1 MKTEFVLITPVHNED
16 KYIRQVLES
25 VIAQTIRPKKW
36 VIVDDGSTDKTG
48 EIIKRYEEQ
57 HDFIMYHRL
66 ERSNV
71 KSYYHS
77 KAKAFLAGYEK
88 IKHME
93 HSFVASLDA
102 DLTLSPTYYENILRE
117 FDRNPKL
124 GIASG
129 IFTNCINGELQKVLR
144 DSDNINTPA
153 GLQVFRRECYES
165 IGGYTPLLYGGIDAL
180 VGILARMKGWQT
192 RAFPQY
198 ETIHYRYVGV
208 WNGSNILRSRFR
220 QGMQEYDLG
229 SHPLF
234 VVAKTVRRMFKEKPY
249 FLCGVMRFLGFLCL
263 CLRRQKRGIS
273 DDALRY
279 VRKEQIRRIVSS
291 VRSVLHPK
299 WSSGFE
305 VPLHIAEM
313 RCFVKKDFIL
323 ISAVYNEEEFIEQ
336 LIESVI
342 FQTVRPKKWIIVD
355 DGSTD
360 NTGEIIKRYAE
371 QHDFILYHRLER
383 SNVKSYYHSKTK
395 AFLAGYEKIKHIEH
409 SFVASLDADITLEPT
424 YYNDVLREFG
434 YNPRL
439 GIASGIFIDSV
450 NGRLQRVVTD
460 SNSTPG
466 GLQVFRRECYESIG
480 GYMPLR
486 YGGEDAL
493 ANIMARMHGW
503 QTTSFPEYKTI
514 HHRPIG
520 VRGGTGILR
529 GKFLQGLAEYHL
541 WTHPMFMLPKSLRRM
556 FIERP
561 YLSGSAARLLG
572 FFEGYLRGEK
582 RDIPEEVKNFIRKE
596 QIKRLLFWGHGK
608 SKKAT

>member
-1 MKTEFVLITPVHNED
+1 MKTDFVLITPIHNED

-36 VIVDDGSTDKTG
+36 VLVDDGSTDRTG
-48 EIIKRYEEQ
+48 EIIQEYAAEY
-57 HDFIMYHRL
+57 DFII
-66 ERSNV
+66 
-71 KSYYHS
+71 YYPLKRPGIKTYYAQRI
-77 KAKAFLAGYEK
+77 KAVMAGIEYL
-88 IKHME
+88 KHME
-93 HSFVASLDA
+93 YDFLAVLDA
-102 DLTLSPTYYENILRE
+102 DLTLPPTYYENILRE
-117 FDRNPKL
+117 FDRNSKL

-129 IFTNCINGELQKVLR
+129 IFTNYINGRPQKVLR
-144 DSDNINTPA
+144 DSENISTPGA
-153 GLQVFRRECYES
+153 LQVFRRKCYES
-165 IGGYTPLLYGGIDAL
+165 IGGHVPLLYGGSDAL

-198 ETIHYRYVGV
+198 ETIHYRHVGV
-208 WNGSNILRSRFR
+208 WSGSNILRSRFR

-234 VVAKTVRRMFKEKPY
+234 VVAKTIRRIFKEKPY
-249 FLCGVMRFLGFLCL
+249 FLCGVMRFLGFIYL
-263 CLRRQKRGIS
+263 CLRRKKRGIS
-273 DDALRY
+273 DDALAY
-279 VRKEQIRRIVSS
+279 VRKEQIGRIFSS
-291 VRSVLHPK
+291 MRSVIHPK
-299 WSSGFE
+299 WSSGFD

-313 RCFVKKDFIL
+313 PCFAKKDFIL

-342 FQTVRPKKWIIVD
+342 FQTVRPKRWIIVD

-360 NTGEIIKRYAE
+360 NTGEMIKQYAE

-395 AFLAGYEKIKHIEH
+395 AFLAGYERIKHIEH

-424 YYNDVLREFG
+424 YYDYVLREFG

-439 GIASGIFIDSV
+439 GIASGIYSDSV
-450 NGRLQRVVTD
+450 NGRLQKVVTD
-460 SNSTPG
+460 SHSTPG

-480 GYMPLR
+480 GYTPLR

-493 ANIMARMHGW
+493 ANIVARMHGW

-520 VRGGTGILR
+520 VRGGASILR

-561 YLSGSAARLLG
+561 YLVGSAARLLG
-572 FFEGYLRGEK
+572 FLEGYLRGEK
-582 RDIPEEVKNFIRKE
+582 RDMPEEVKKFVRKE
-596 QIKRLLFWGHGK
+596 QIRRLVTYPYRHY
-608 SKKAT
+608 